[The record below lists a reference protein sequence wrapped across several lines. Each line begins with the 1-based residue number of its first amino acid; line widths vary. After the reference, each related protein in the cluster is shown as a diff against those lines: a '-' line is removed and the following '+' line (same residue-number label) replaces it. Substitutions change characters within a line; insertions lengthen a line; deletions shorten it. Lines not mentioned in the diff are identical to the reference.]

1 MAASLST
8 ASLICYIVAAV
19 LLILSVVL
27 FIALNIPQ
35 VFNDYTGR
43 TAKKKI
49 MNIRDTNE
57 NAAKKTSRTDKKKA
71 MSAARAT
78 KKRISKRS
86 GEMPETGL
94 LGGNQ
99 VKKAFEEETTGLL
112 GDTESL
118 PEETDVI
125 VQQRKP
131 KIKLTMIDSVMMIHT
146 DEVIT

>member
-8 ASLICYIVAAV
+8 ASLICYIVAAILLV
-19 LLILSVVL
+19 LSIVL

-49 MNIRDTNE
+49 MSIRDTNE
-57 NAAKKTSRTDKKKA
+57 NASQKTSGTDKKRAK
-71 MSAARAT
+71 SAARAT

-94 LGGNQ
+94 LGGSQ

-118 PEETDVI
+118 PNETEVI
-125 VQQRKP
+125 VQRRQP
-131 KIKLTMIDSVMMIHT
+131 KIRLTMIDSVMIIHT
-146 DEVIT
+146 DEVIS